1 MNSDWVYPLDMC
13 ASAGILDYDAAADIL
28 DQPARYVGNP
38 KFENIPQLL
47 PEGTKLKDQPK
58 TDEFG
63 NPSNIVQ
70 NPSWKKWLFG
80 AIATLGI
87 GALAFAGFKGKLKLP
102 NMTKVKGFLKNAG
115 TTVLNYIKKPF
126 VWIANKFKKTPTP

>member
-13 ASAGILDYDAAADIL
+13 ASAGILDYDAAADITG
-28 DQPARYVGNP
+28 QPARYVGNP
-38 KFENIPQLL
+38 KFEDIPTLL

-63 NPSNIVQ
+63 NPSNVIQ
-70 NPSWKKWLFG
+70 NPGWKKWLFG
-80 AIATLGI
+80 AIAAVGI
-87 GALAFAGFKGKLKLP
+87 GALAFAGFKGKLKIP
-102 NMTKVKGFLKNAG
+102 ASVKNAG

-126 VWIANKFKKTPTP
+126 VWITNKFKRTPTP

>member
-1 MNSDWVYPLDMC
+1 MNSDWIYPLDMC
-13 ASAGILDYDAAADIL
+13 ASAGILDYDAAAYIT

-38 KFENIPQLL
+38 KFEDVPTLL

-63 NPSNIVQ
+63 NPSNVIQ
-70 NPSWKKWLFG
+70 NPGWKKWLFG
-80 AIATLGI
+80 RIIAAATIGTALVLG
-87 GALAFAGFKGKLKLP
+87 KGKIKLP
-102 NMTKVKGFLKNAG
+102 ASVKNAG

-126 VWIANKFKKTPTP
+126 VWIANKFKRTPTP